1 MCLSNLMC
9 IPVSLFACTA
19 LVFDSVSAHDSERA
33 ITVSIK
39 VVNGERQ
46 TKDPP
51 SSCVAVRQSHLVF
64 SCLLTNSKM

>member
-1 MCLSNLMC
+1 MFKQFDVYSCF
-9 IPVSLFACTA
+9 VARVYR

-46 TKDPP
+46 TKGPP
-51 SSCVAVRQSHLVF
+51 SSFAAVRQSHLVCF
-64 SCLLTNSKM
+64 CLLTNSKM